1 MHSVIIGTA
10 GHIDH
15 GKTALIKALNGFEG
29 DESIEEQ
36 KRGITIDLSFSN
48 LKIGQKNIAFV
59 DVPGHEKLVKNMI
72 AGAFGFNA
80 VMLVIAADD
89 GIMPQTREH
98 VEIISL
104 LGIKDLIVVITK
116 KDLVE
121 SSELEELHDEVDEYL
136 SNFNFSIEKLAV
148 SIYENSSID
157 ALKDLLFSIDLKI
170 KEEENF
176 FRYYIDRVFSPKGIG
191 TVVTGTILGKPLDLN
206 ERVFICELKKEVK
219 VKNIQVHGSNALE
232 AKISNRAALN
242 LSNID
247 AKQIKKGFLISKKGF
262 LRGFNSVEISFDTL
276 PEKELFHNR
285 EYTIYIGSKKLN
297 GKILLFGGEEKL
309 QKGFAKLKLE
319 EEIFSIFGEKLILRE
334 NNQTISGGKVLNPI
348 NDPLKNSQKLQLLN
362 SLDTQD
368 LEKSFQVLLQAHK
381 KGLGLISSFQR
392 FGKSHEE
399 VLSIAKGLDNVY
411 VDEKSL
417 VIYPKDVLSIIKKM
431 VKEIFI
437 KNSYAL
443 LSSASLVLRIKWASE
458 SLIETV
464 LKELVKEAILKFDEG
479 LYRSSEIKTDLEE
492 VLRKRILERLKEEGV
507 TPTAPYNI
515 YDDLDLDRKTGDKIL
530 KALCKSKNVI
540 RLQHNLFIEATNL
553 KEIIETLRAIIKE
566 KGYVDIK
573 NFKES
578 VNISRKYLVAYLDF
592 LDNYDDIEKRE
603 NRRVFK

>member
-492 VLRKRILERLKEEGV
+492 VLKKRILERLKEEGV